1 VLDHDLAPNS
11 GIRAIVAGMHEA
23 LPHSTGAEHAM
34 DDWALGEHTG
44 ELVYNWFYD
53 AQAAGKFVY
62 LIASHSHY
70 YSPNIFNTA
79 YWRQYT
85 IRVVPGMI
93 IGAAGAHRYPL
104 PKVADPNAKTHIYG
118 YVQGAV
124 KADGS
129 IAFSLRELTENDL
142 KDSRWPNAQL
152 DAIHE
157 CFIHNSDTY

>member
-1 VLDHDLAPNS
+1 
-11 GIRAIVAGMHEA
+11 
-23 LPHSTGAEHAM
+23 
-34 DDWALGEHTG
+34 
-44 ELVYNWFYD
+44 
-53 AQAAGKFVY
+53 
-62 LIASHSHY
+62 
-70 YSPNIFNTA
+70 
-79 YWRQYT
+79 
-85 IRVVPGMI
+85 MI